1 MSQELATIREQ
12 MDYAQAIAQANV
24 IPDAYRGKP
33 ADILV
38 AMGLGYSMGLSPT
51 ESLYR
56 INVIKGKP
64 TASAELIAAQV
75 RKAGHK
81 LRITKDAQNMSVTAS
96 IVRADDPE
104 FTFTA
109 TRDHAWAKSMG
120 LDMRDNY
127 TQQPLTMLT
136 WRAITAV
143 AREACPEALYGTAY
157 TPDEMHDMDKVNTP
171 RYDVNTPPTIHQ
183 KPPKMTT
190 PPPAQQP
197 QQAEPQATTQSGQ
210 PATPQEET
218 KTVHARPATKK
229 SQQEVTAIFR
239 ENGVN
244 SQQVAGAALSL
255 LTGRTVATVP
265 ELTEREAKSIIE
277 DDGAS
282 FRIRQLVEQSQ
293 TQAASQKTQ
302 FTSQKNE
309 PLQQMTDE
317 VIQGEIVE

>member
-1 MSQELATIREQ
+1 
-12 MDYAQAIAQANV
+12 
-24 IPDAYRGKP
+24 
-33 ADILV
+33 
-38 AMGLGYSMGLSPT
+38 
-51 ESLYR
+51 
-56 INVIKGKP
+56 
-64 TASAELIAAQV
+64 
-75 RKAGHK
+75 
-81 LRITKDAQNMSVTAS
+81 
-96 IVRADDPE
+96 
-104 FTFTA
+104 
-109 TRDHAWAKSMG
+109 
-120 LDMRDNY
+120 
-127 TQQPLTMLT
+127 MLT
-136 WRAITAV
+136 WRAVTAV
-143 AREACPEALYGTAY
+143 AREACPEALYGVVY

-171 RYDVNTPPTIHQ
+171 RYDVN
-183 KPPKMTT
+183 T

-210 PATPQEET
+210 PATSQEET

-265 ELTEREAKSIIE
+265 ELTEREAKRIIE
-277 DDGAS
+277 DDGAP

-309 PLQQMTDE
+309 PPQQMTDE